1 MELEAAGL
9 GFGPSLRQKRDLMPY
24 FRRPRTGLVAVLV
37 LASLLAASSVLAESR
52 PFGDLALTD
61 LKGTR
66 VSLDELKG
74 RIVVL
79 NFWATWCKPCVAEM
93 PLLAGAAQLYR
104 ERGVVVVAASV
115 DELDRHDEVEAFAG
129 RLPEGMQV
137 WVGATLEDMQ
147 RLGLGESLPV
157 TAVLDREGN
166 LAHQHRG
173 VVDAPTL
180 ASSIEGLLP
189 AGRKKR
195 LPGAVEA
202 SADAAREPA
211 APPASEHPMD
221 STDASAAVPDHEC
234 DHDEGETPEAH
245 DHAAASAEKVAGKP
259 AATSRVP
266 S

>member
-1 MELEAAGL
+1 
-9 GFGPSLRQKRDLMPY
+9 MPH
-24 FRRPRTGLVAVLV
+24 FQRPRSGLVAVLV
-37 LASLLAASSVLAESR
+37 LGGLFAAVLAARPALAETR

-61 LKGTR
+61 LHGTR
-66 VSLDELKG
+66 VSLGELKG

-115 DELDRHDEVEAFAG
+115 DDLERHDEVEAFAG

-157 TAVLDREGN
+157 TAVLDREGK
-166 LAHQHRG
+166 LVHQHRG

-180 ASSIEGLLP
+180 AGSIEGLLP

-202 SADAAREPA
+202 AADPSREPA
-211 APPASEHPMD
+211 APEASAHPVD
-221 STDASAAVPDHEC
+221 SPDASAVVPEHEC

-245 DHAAASAEKVAGKP
+245 DHSAAPQEKEDTGKP
-259 AATSRVP
+259 RAAVTSRVP

>member
-1 MELEAAGL
+1 M
-9 GFGPSLRQKRDLMPY
+9 SMPY
-24 FRRPRTGLVAVLV
+24 FRRTLSGLVTVLV
-37 LASLLAASSVLAESR
+37 LGGFLAAVLAARPALAETR

-66 VSLDELKG
+66 VSLGELKG

-115 DELDRHDEVEAFAG
+115 DDLERHDEVEAFAG

-157 TAVLDREGN
+157 TAVIDREGN

-173 VVDAPTL
+173 VVDASTL

-202 SADAAREPA
+202 SADVPREPA
-211 APPASEHPMD
+211 APPAIAHRAD
-221 STDASAAVPDHEC
+221 STGASADLPEHEC

-245 DHAAASAEKVAGKP
+245 DHAAASGEKGAGKP
-259 AATSRVP
+259 ATTSRVP

>member
-1 MELEAAGL
+1 
-9 GFGPSLRQKRDLMPY
+9 MPH
-24 FRRPRTGLVAVLV
+24 FRRSRPGLVAVFV
-37 LASLLAASSVLAESR
+37 LSSLLAASSGLAESR

-61 LKGTR
+61 LKGAR

-115 DELDRHDEVEAFAG
+115 DELDRHDDVEAFAG

-157 TAVLDREGN
+157 TAVLDRKGN

-180 ASSIEGLLP
+180 AGSIEGLLP

-202 SADAAREPA
+202 LADRPWEASADLPREPA
-211 APPASEHPMD
+211 LPVAPESPAAPAG
-221 STDASAAVPDHEC
+221 ASSVVPDHEC
-234 DHDEGETPEAH
+234 DHDEEETPEAH
-245 DHAAASAEKVAGKP
+245 DHAETSEEKGAGKP
-259 AATSRVP
+259 TTTSRVP